1 MRDAICTT
9 ATACPA
15 ERTERQWDIYM
26 ARVWLQ
32 QARAWRGWPLRWCW
46 AMQCAAQRRMQAARA
61 ETDSAQGELFGR
73 VQ

>member
-1 MRDAICTT
+1 MRDAICTS
-9 ATACPA
+9 ATACLA

-61 ETDSAQGELFGR
+61 QTGAAQGELFGR
-73 VQ
+73 AQ